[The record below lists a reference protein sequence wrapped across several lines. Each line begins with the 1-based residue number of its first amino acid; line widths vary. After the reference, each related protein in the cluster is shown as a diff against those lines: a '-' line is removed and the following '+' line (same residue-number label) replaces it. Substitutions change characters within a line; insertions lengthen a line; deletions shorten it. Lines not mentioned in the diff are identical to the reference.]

1 MEAAPPRPSTSS
13 SRSLRRTPADFEAAL
28 RNPQETLY
36 LSAGPPPIGEDL
48 ESEAASTATGHHHSS
63 GTSTAAMDDPDA
75 PLSVDKRS
83 FEDDLRALSRT
94 REREEGRIGLGV
106 GHVSEGSVVKRPP
119 IPVPGVTP
127 PTPKGH
133 ARKAS
138 CVTTTSTTS
147 TGTGDTPTRAA
158 RRPVKSIGL
167 DAELGIEPKSKKAP
181 PKRRSLFSKATTT
194 SQPDLA
200 SMVRRST
207 HRSSKQKQDT
217 ASTPAPSMSTSASSR
232 TLYKE
237 QPSPSAPRNRS
248 TTETSDK
255 HGSMMGG
262 NQMATIA
269 EGSGT
274 LSRNKSN
281 ASDEGFKTMKYKAR
295 GMFGKMFGS
304 TKEDQQLSSKH
315 SGSAS
320 SSRVDIN
327 AETVYPPVPPVPA
340 TYANQKQ
347 RPFTPSSTSTD
358 VFSPSRSPQLSTYSA
373 SASPAMA
380 SHNRKS
386 RTPTPS
392 TMSGRRDS
400 QASAMITD
408 KPLPAVRDNV
418 DDHDSTLVA
427 TITKRGSS
435 PLHVREPASVSENET
450 PSRATSCSSRK
461 LAPSPSPATAAVTSF
476 SDDMAGML
484 ANIGQSQP
492 AMELGLPQE
501 SLRLRDGKNGFPA
514 ALGRP
519 LSDQELSVTPTS
531 STFLSATSSPQRSA
545 SVSAASASD
554 QASSMPLKGSSADQ
568 LSSFLDPPIFQS
580 STFLN
585 HELYS
590 LHPQQPQNRHHT
602 EPFINLHAPSPSLS
616 SALAPSVD
624 VPQIAP
630 IFEKAS
636 DDQGEKDWQSLSE
649 GPSPLL
655 PSSAKFDSSGGVENT
670 DRPSP
675 IAPSAWARQAQGS
688 PSSPLPSPARLQSN
702 LSDKIDRTCI
712 PASSSAMSGF
722 SSLSAQG
729 TIKDT
734 RDKVEVISSPPET
747 PSKAQEQAVEV
758 SDDKAES
765 QKNSEPD
772 REQDKMG
779 EGSNEDK
786 GKRLAREFYEG
797 DGTTVAGDKMAEF
810 LGGPHAIND
819 ITLKYFMQYF
829 HMEGQ
834 NLVDAFRQLCQKLYL
849 KAESQ
854 ELDRIMGAF
863 SARFFECNPNTVF
876 GSPGILHTVSAAMLM
891 LNTDLHIAEL
901 SRHMSKAEFVRN
913 TLQAIHEST
922 TVDPNTILSAAADER
937 SSTPDLVRDD
947 DGSSMKPSLGSNS
960 SMSTTLINTRAKTPI
975 QPMQARSTSAP
986 VISAHIHQHAPPYA
1000 SANSSLSVAGISTE
1014 GKSRN
1019 SSFSAGSWSYS
1030 KGWETGAEA
1039 ALKEIYSSVRADKI
1053 LLPIS
1058 GIPGN
1063 DRNASRSSNRQSMI
1077 SLASNGPYDS
1087 RPYGSQWYG
1096 SDGRLSPA
1104 LSNAT
1109 SINETGA
1116 SGSGF
1121 SSFAPSLGFASNL
1134 SHTVIRENEDEVG
1147 SLHSKASVG
1156 TVEDMDDD
1164 ELALLGAPW
1173 AKEGILQRR
1182 TQGEGVAKRVK
1193 KADWKQ
1199 FFVVV
1204 SKGDLY
1210 MFTFG
1215 DGKGGGGFMGGSVGG
1230 GNWLENAN
1238 ANGTINL
1245 MHTTAVAL
1253 PKQGHSSSKPYCF
1266 SVNQSSGE
1274 VCTFAAGTEDLVA
1287 EWVATCNYWAAR
1299 KTRQPLQGGVS
1310 NMEYGWNRVAV
1321 DQLEDESDRMSVF
1334 SQKSNGSRMGGT
1346 YGRRALGSGGGS
1358 STGQFDKIHINDW
1371 KPPPPAMIPSTME
1384 EEGQLEALVEYVKS
1398 QEKELEKHK
1407 AVEEPMMRLYSHGSK
1422 NLHKAKE
1429 NWKAKSHYIHSEI
1442 FKYETY
1448 IDALR
1453 NAISLRAKKQG
1464 EKKLEKS
1471 LAMPNNNLQ
1480 SSSGDKSGALDKT
1493 EKAVDA
1499 SGAAQGVNAGGL
1511 SIDPEVTDGQFDDDG
1526 EEQPITPNATI
1537 RR

>member
-1 MEAAPPRPSTSS
+1 
-13 SRSLRRTPADFEAAL
+13 
-28 RNPQETLY
+28 
-36 LSAGPPPIGEDL
+36 
-48 ESEAASTATGHHHSS
+48 
-63 GTSTAAMDDPDA
+63 MDDPDT
-75 PLSVDKRS
+75 PLPVDKRS
-83 FEDDLRALSRT
+83 FEDDLRALDRA
-94 REREEGRIGLGV
+94 RETEEGRIGLGV
-106 GHVSEGSVVKRPP
+106 GHVREGSVVKKPP
-119 IPVPGVTP
+119 IPVPGVIP

-147 TGTGDTPTRAA
+147 TGTGDTPTRA
-158 RRPVKSIGL
+158 RRQVKSIGL

-181 PKRRSLFSKATTT
+181 PKRRALFSKASTA

-207 HRSSKQKQDT
+207 HRSSKQKDT
-217 ASTPAPSMSTSASSR
+217 SSTPAPSLSTSTSAR
-232 TLYKE
+232 TLYRKE

-248 TTETSDK
+248 TTESSDK
-255 HGSMMGG
+255 YGSMMGG

-269 EGSGT
+269 EGAGT
-274 LSRNKSN
+274 LSRRKSN
-281 ASDEGFKTMKYKAR
+281 ASDDGFKTMKYKAR

-304 TKEDQQLSSKH
+304 TKEDQQLSSKR
-315 SGSAS
+315 SDSA

-358 VFSPSRSPQLSTYSA
+358 VFSPSESPQLSAYSA

-380 SHNRKS
+380 AHNRKS

-392 TMSGRRDS
+392 TMSGRRGS

-408 KPLPAVRDNV
+408 KPLPAVRHNV
-418 DDHDSTLVA
+418 ENHDSTLVA

-450 PSRATSCSSRK
+450 PSRATSSSSHK

-492 AMELGLPQE
+492 AMELGLPSE

-519 LSDQELSVTPTS
+519 LSDQETVSATSTS
-531 STFLSATSSPQRSA
+531 STFLSASSSPQRPTSLP
-545 SVSAASASD
+545 AASASD
-554 QASSMPLKGSSADQ
+554 QASSMALKNSSAGQ
-568 LSSFLDPPIFQS
+568 LSSFLDSPIFQS
-580 STFLN
+580 SAFLN

-590 LHPQQPQNRHHT
+590 LHPQQSQNRHRT
-602 EPFINLHAPSPSLS
+602 EPFIDLHAPSPSLS

-630 IFEKAS
+630 LFGKAI
-636 DDQGEKDWQSLSE
+636 DDQGGEKDWQSSSE

-655 PSSAKFDSSGGVENT
+655 PSSAKFGSSGGAEST

-688 PSSPLPSPARLQSN
+688 PSSPARPQSN
-702 LSDKIDRTCI
+702 LSDKIDRTSM
-712 PASSSAMSGF
+712 PTSSSAISGF
-722 SSLSAQG
+722 SSLSTQG

-734 RDKVEVISSPPET
+734 RDEVEVISSPPET
-747 PSKAQEQAVEV
+747 SNKAQEQAVEA
-758 SDDKAES
+758 STDRPES
-765 QKNSEPD
+765 QKNSEPG
-772 REQDKMG
+772 REQDELG
-779 EGSNEDK
+779 EGSSEEK
-786 GKRLAREFYEG
+786 GKKLAREFFEG
-797 DGTTVAGDKMAEF
+797 NGTTVAGDKMAEF

-819 ITLKYFMQYF
+819 ITLRHFMQYF
-829 HMEGQ
+829 YMEGQ

-876 GSPGILHTVSAAMLM
+876 GSPGIVHTVTAAMLM

-913 TLQAIHEST
+913 TKQAIQEST
-922 TVDPNTILSAAADER
+922 TVDPSAILNAAGDER

-960 SMSTTLINTRAKTPI
+960 SMSTTLINARAKTPI
-975 QPMQARSTSAP
+975 QPVQAARSTSAP
-986 VISAHIHQHAPPYA
+986 VISAQILQHAPPYA
-1000 SANSSLSVAGISTE
+1000 SANSSLSVAGIPAD

-1019 SSFSAGSWSYS
+1019 SSFSGRSWSYS
-1030 KGWETGAEA
+1030 KSWEAETEA

-1063 DRNASRSSNRQSMI
+1063 DRNVSGSSNRQSLV

-1087 RPYGSQWYG
+1087 RFTRGRTPTDRMNALRRGSIRSVQGLLNNGNNSPYGSQWYG

-1147 SLHSKASVG
+1147 SLHSRASVG

-1182 TQGEGVAKRVK
+1182 AQGEGVAKRVK

-1245 MHTTAVAL
+1245 MHTTAAAL
-1253 PKQGHSSSKPYCF
+1253 PKQGHSSSRPYCF
-1266 SVNQSSGE
+1266 NVNQSSGE
-1274 VCTFAAGTEDLVA
+1274 VSTFAAGTEDLVA

-1299 KTRQPLQGGVS
+1299 KSRQPLQGGVS

-1334 SQKSNGSRMGGT
+1334 SQKSNGSRRGGS
-1346 YGRRALGSGGGS
+1346 YGRRALGSGSGG

-1371 KPPPPAMIPSTME
+1371 KPPPPTMIPSTLE

-1407 AVEEPMMRLYSHGSK
+1407 AIEEPMMRLYSHGSK
-1422 NLHKAKE
+1422 NSHKAKE

-1453 NAISLRAKKQG
+1453 NAISLRVKKQG
-1464 EKKLEKS
+1464 EKKLGKS
-1471 LAMPNNNLQ
+1471 LTVSNNNLQ
-1480 SSSGDKSGALDKT
+1480 SSSGGKPGVSDKT

-1499 SGAAQGVNAGGL
+1499 SGAAQDVHARGL
-1511 SIDPEVTDGQFDDDG
+1511 TIDPAVTVEQFDHD
-1526 EEQPITPNATI
+1526 EKEQPITPNATI
-1537 RR
+1537 KR